1 MLVVVIL
8 MMIMVMNS
16 YVGELKGGKSD
27 YNQDVNSG
35 CDGDFGDHTK
45 S

>member
-1 MLVVVIL
+1 MMVVIV

-27 YNQDVNSG
+27 NNQDVNSG
-35 CDGDFGDHTK
+35 CDGDFGDDTK

>member
-1 MLVVVIL
+1 MLVVIV

-16 YVGELKGGKSD
+16 YVEGLKVGKSD

-35 CDGDFGDHTK
+35 RDGDDTK

>member
-1 MLVVVIL
+1 MVVVIV
-8 MMIMVMNS
+8 MMIMVMNN

-27 YNQDVNSG
+27 YNQGVNSG
-35 CDGDFGDHTK
+35 CDGDFRDHTK